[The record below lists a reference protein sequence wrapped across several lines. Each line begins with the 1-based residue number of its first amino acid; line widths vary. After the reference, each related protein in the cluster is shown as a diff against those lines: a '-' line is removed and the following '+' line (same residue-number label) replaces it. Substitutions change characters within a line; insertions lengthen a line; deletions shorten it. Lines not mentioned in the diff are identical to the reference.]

1 MSIDQQTID
10 ELKAEVEKVL
20 ASLSMR
26 EAQAFRMMMNMKL
39 INQTSEQQQSI
50 LLAML
55 QELNARKNH

>member
-39 INQTSEQQQSI
+39 INQTAEQQWNI
-50 LLAML
+50 LRAML
-55 QELNARKNH
+55 DELKVRSGS